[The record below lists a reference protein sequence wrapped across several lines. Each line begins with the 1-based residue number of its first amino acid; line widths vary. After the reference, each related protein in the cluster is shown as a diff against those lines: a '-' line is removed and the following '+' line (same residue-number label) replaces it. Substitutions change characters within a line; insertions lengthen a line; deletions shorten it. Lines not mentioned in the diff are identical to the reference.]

1 MSPTA
6 PRKVTLL
13 LVSASLAGA
22 TALSACGGSGDSS
35 STTAAAAPP
44 AATATSTPTPG
55 AQSTTGQAPVN
66 AKIAGF
72 AFAPQ
77 EIRVKVGQSVTWT
90 NDDSAPH
97 TVSAQPGAGPAS
109 GTLAQGAKYTWKAT
123 KAGTISYICTIHP
136 SMTGKIVVE

>member
-6 PRKVTLL
+6 SRKVTLL
-13 LVSASLAGA
+13 LVTASLAGA
-22 TALSACGGSGDSS
+22 TALSACGGSSDSS

-44 AATATSTPTPG
+44 AATATSTPG

-77 EIRVKVGQSVTWT
+77 EIKVKVGQTVTWT
-90 NDDSAPH
+90 NDDAAPH
-97 TVSAQPGAGPAS
+97 TVSAQSGAGPAS
-109 GTLAQGAKYTWKAT
+109 GTLAQGANYTWKAT